1 MSVSSR
7 GIQHTTSA
15 PLVIALDGPAGVGKS
30 TVAIAV
36 ADALG
41 LAYVETG
48 ALYRA
53 VALLARRAGLDFD
66 QHVELAKLAA
76 DMGVQFA
83 MVDGVNR
90 VVVDGEDLTEALR
103 APDMGPAAS
112 TVSAIAEVRAALM
125 ELQRRFGREGMGA
138 VAEGRDIGTV
148 VFPNATYKF
157 FLTADVEERVRRRVE
172 QLVQK
177 GKSVDPA
184 HVRQE
189 VEARD
194 SADSGRKVA
203 PLKPADD
210 AIILDSTSMNAQQ
223 VIRAILTT
231 VRGTHE

>member
-1 MSVSSR
+1 MNVSSQDNR
-7 GIQHTTSA
+7 HSPSD

-30 TVAIAV
+30 TVAMAV

-53 VALLARRAGLDFD
+53 VALLARRAGLEFD
-66 QHVELAKLAA
+66 QHAALAKLAA
-76 DMGVQFA
+76 DMSVQFT
-83 MVDGVNR
+83 MVEGINR
-90 VVVDGEDLTEALR
+90 VVVDGQDLTDALR

-112 TVSAIAEVRAALM
+112 TVSAIPEVRTALM
-125 ELQRRFGREGMGA
+125 ELQRGFGRVSPGA

-148 VFPNATYKF
+148 VFKTASYKF

-177 GKSVDPA
+177 GKNVDSDQ
-184 HVRQE
+184 VRQE